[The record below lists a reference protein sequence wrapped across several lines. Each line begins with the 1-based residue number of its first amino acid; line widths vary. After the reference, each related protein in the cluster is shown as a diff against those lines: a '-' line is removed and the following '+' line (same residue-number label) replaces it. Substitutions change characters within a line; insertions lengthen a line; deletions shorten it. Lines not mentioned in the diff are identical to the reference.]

1 MKMESLEI
9 CEKPDNWHMVE
20 YALDYGNDF
29 ILKNGI
35 IICVCVWGGMYAHGL
50 PPLAKKLGYS
60 WYLFS
65 LFNRISLGM
74 LATLQGGPHT
84 QQ

>member
-35 IICVCVWGGMYAHGL
+35 IICVCVWGVCTPTGSHL
-50 PPLAKKLGYS
+50 
-60 WYLFS
+60 
-65 LFNRISLGM
+65 
-74 LATLQGGPHT
+74 
-84 QQ
+84 